1 MWLIGRVFAT
11 GVTPRL
17 GITPATI
24 AGTIPGIGMIPG
36 TTDATA
42 GYATMVAGIRLG
54 IMVAG
59 IVPTTTIAAGT
70 VRAIM
75 PAATIVPTETISAS
89 SAAIL
94 LQATEPTAIMDAR
107 PIVAAPLAMVL
118 RWVAARS
125 EAVQHAPV
133 AEAVASAVVVD
144 APVVEAAEAVS
155 SGAVDK

>member
-11 GVTPRL
+11 DVTPRL
-17 GITPATI
+17 GITPATT

-42 GYATMVAGIRLG
+42 GRATMLDGIRLG

-59 IVPTTTIAAGT
+59 IVPTTIAAGT

-75 PAATIVPTETISAS
+75 PAATIVPAETTSAS